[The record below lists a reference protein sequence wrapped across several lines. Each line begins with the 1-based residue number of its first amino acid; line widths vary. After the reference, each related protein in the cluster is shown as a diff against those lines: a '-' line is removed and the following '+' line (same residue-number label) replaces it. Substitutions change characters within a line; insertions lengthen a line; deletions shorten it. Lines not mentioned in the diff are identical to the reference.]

1 MLLIN
6 KMILENI
13 STAFCMC
20 DVEKGFL
27 LGSSNELTYVD
38 HCFDLPAMEA
48 GLHFYEPDPVL
59 ADQAIRRWADQGVC
73 FCGMIHSHVVDKQD
87 LSVNDVEYAKVLYSA
102 YQLPILWFG
111 IGIVNANKV
120 DFRFYSVSEFGEE
133 VNIVLEEHQVED

>member
-1 MLLIN
+1 MLLITR
-6 KMILENI
+6 KVLEDI
-13 STAFCMC
+13 STAFCKC
-20 DVEKGFL
+20 NVEKGFL
-27 LGSSNELTYVD
+27 LGSDSSLNNINY
-38 HCFDLPAMEA
+38 CFDLPAANA
-48 GLHFYEPDPVL
+48 GLHFYEPNSII
-59 ADQAIRRWADQGVC
+59 ADETIRKWANQGVC

-120 DFRFYSVSEFGEE
+120 DFRFYSVSELGEE